1 MGSSSCPLVADLADI
16 DRAGETVTVD
26 LTRAGGAECTA
37 DLAPRTFLFDV
48 ARDLSTFS
56 VEVRNLEKE

>member
-1 MGSSSCPLVADLADI
+1 VADLADI
-16 DRAGETVTVD
+16 DRAGETVTVN
-26 LTRAGGAECTA
+26 LTRAGGADCTA